1 MSSHD
6 TLFERIILLKAVPF
20 FELLRTDQLRHLAA
34 ALEPIAWPGGEVIF
48 ERGEAGDAMY
58 ILVGGRVG
66 ISLSATPPYDQLI
79 NELGAGEF
87 FGEMAILDDQP
98 RSASAVAIE
107 GTEAYSLS
115 KEKTRGL
122 LLAYPELGTG
132 MLRALSR
139 RLRANSQLLNQY
151 RDEIAGLKSGM
162 AEAVKG
168 REG

>member
-1 MSSHD
+1 MDGQD
-6 TLFERIILLKAVPF
+6 TLFERIMLLKKVPF

-34 ALEPIAWPGGEVIF
+34 ALESVAWPAREIIF
-48 ERGEAGDAMY
+48 ETGEPGDAMY
-58 ILVGGRVG
+58 IIVGGKVG
-66 ISLSATPPYDQLI
+66 ISLGGTASFEDFI
-79 NELGAGEF
+79 VELKPGEF

-98 RSASAVAIE
+98 RSASAVTVE

-139 RLRANSQLLNQY
+139 RLRANSQVMDKY
-151 RDEIAGLKSGM
+151 RAELAELK
-162 AEAVKG
+162 K
-168 REG
+168 

>member
-1 MSSHD
+1 MDSQD
-6 TLFERIILLKAVPF
+6 TLFERIILLKGVPF
-20 FELLRTDQLRHLAA
+20 FELLRTDQLRYLAA
-34 ALEPIAWPGGEVIF
+34 ALEPVAWPAKEIIF

-58 ILVGGRVG
+58 IIVSGKVG
-66 ISLSATPPYDQLI
+66 ISLSETPSLEDLI
-79 NELGAGEF
+79 AEYGPGEF

-98 RSASAVAIE
+98 RSASVVSVE

-139 RLRANSQLLNQY
+139 RLRANSQLLDKY
-151 RDEIAGLKSGM
+151 RSELAKTQ
-162 AEAVKG
+162 K
-168 REG
+168 

>member
-1 MSSHD
+1 MDGQD
-6 TLFERIILLKAVPF
+6 TLFERIALLKGVPL

-34 ALEPIAWPGGEVIF
+34 ALEPVAWPGREVIF

-58 ILVGGRVG
+58 LIVCGKVG
-66 ISLSATPPYDQLI
+66 ISLGETPSFDDFI
-79 NELGAGEF
+79 SELGAGDF

-98 RSASAVAIE
+98 RSASAVTVE
-107 GTEAYSLS
+107 GTEAYSLG

-139 RLRANSQLLNQY
+139 RLRSNSQLLDKY
-151 RDEIAGLKSGM
+151 RSQLEKQQ
-162 AEAVKG
+162 K
-168 REG
+168 

>member
-1 MSSHD
+1 MDGQD
-6 TLFERIILLKAVPF
+6 TLFERIVLLKNVPF

-34 ALEPIAWPGGEVIF
+34 ALEPIAWPGREVIF

-58 ILVGGRVG
+58 IIVSGKVG
-66 ISLSATPPYDQLI
+66 ISLDETPSFEDFI
-79 NELGAGEF
+79 VELGPDEF

-98 RSASAVAIE
+98 RSASAVSVE

-115 KEKTRGL
+115 KDKTRGL

-139 RLRANSQLLNQY
+139 RLRTNSQLLDKY
-151 RDEIAGLKSGM
+151 RAELAELK
-162 AEAVKG
+162 K
-168 REG
+168 